1 VAKGA
6 VAGDWRADRIGAAQ
20 RGENPMVIAAM
31 RSGFAVIGDTQFLP
45 GYCVLLASP
54 RVASLEDLSPADRT
68 VFLEDMGLLGQAV
81 NAACAPRRIN
91 YSIYGNTD
99 AFLHAHV
106 FPRYAWEPAERI
118 PGPVWLYP
126 RENWSDPA
134 RAYDETRDGALR
146 ARIAEALAT
155 KSPDRRP
162 TLDGE
167 ARS

>member
-1 VAKGA
+1 MPAA
-6 VAGDWRADRIGAAQ
+6 PSGDWRADRIGSAV
-20 RGENPMVIAAM
+20 RGENPMVIAQM
-31 RSGFAVIGDTQFLP
+31 RSGFAVIGDTQFIP

-54 RVASLEDLSPADRT
+54 QVASLEALSDPDRA
-68 VFLEDMGLLGQAV
+68 VFLEDMGRLGQAV

-106 FPRYAWEPAERI
+106 FPRYDWEPAERI

-134 RAYDETRDGALR
+134 TAYDEGRHGALR
-146 ARIAEALAT
+146 ARIAAGLAGPRSTSEAI
-155 KSPDRRP
+155 
-162 TLDGE
+162 
-167 ARS
+167 

>member
-1 VAKGA
+1 MPV
-6 VAGDWRADRIGAAQ
+6 DWRADRIGSAE
-20 RGENPMVIAAM
+20 RGENPMVIARM
-31 RSGFAVIGDTQFLP
+31 RSGFAVVGDTQFLP
-45 GYCVLLASP
+45 GYCLLLAAPQVS
-54 RVASLEDLSPADRT
+54 SLEDLSPADRA
-68 VFLEDMGLLGQAV
+68 VYLDDMGRLGAAV

-134 RAYDETRDGALR
+134 MAYDAARHRALR
-146 ARIAEALAT
+146 AKIAEALAVT
-155 KSPDRRP
+155 AA
-162 TLDGE
+162 G
-167 ARS
+167 